1 MLNILF
7 LCAFCNKKILKTKKG
22 KLNPKID
29 YRVGKEEWKYY
40 VTKNGIKIYMI
51 EYIISVLRFEFV

>member
-1 MLNILF
+1 MLNIQM
-7 LCAFCNKKILKTKKG
+7 G

-51 EYIISVLRFEFV
+51 EHIISVLRFEFV